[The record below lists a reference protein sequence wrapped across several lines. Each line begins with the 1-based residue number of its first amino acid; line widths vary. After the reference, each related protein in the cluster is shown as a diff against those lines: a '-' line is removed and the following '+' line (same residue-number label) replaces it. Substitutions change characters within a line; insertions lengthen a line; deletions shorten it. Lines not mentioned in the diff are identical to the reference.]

1 MKKKLMIIAVL
12 LGALSLGACV
22 DDNES
27 QSVTNVCNSKT
38 AELKSIAAMEKAAAE
53 AKVTMANAEAKLKAA
68 EVAAQQAAA
77 AKALAE
83 AELEKKQAELIALQK
98 EAAEIENEAAKIENE
113 KLQAALEAE
122 MAQLEV
128 DKKLAEEK
136 LAKVAAEM
144 ERMEQENQATLLET
158 QLAMKKAEQE
168 LLDAQKQLD
177 NATTQA
183 EKDKIE
189 AERQKLQE
197 RATAYSDA
205 VDNLITAQNSL
216 ISMKTRLATL
226 ENGLTT
232 LKEAKD
238 AQIAENNNNIA
249 LYKMYIEKYQKY
261 TNYTEDVT
269 ALRNEYNTLVNEN
282 NKLLD
287 AWRAKQQ
294 IQNKVKVDN
303 SAVDAADKAIEAD
316 DFYRFVTT
324 GGIVYLKD
332 EEGNEKPFS
341 VGVYSYMPR
350 SSKYFTLK
358 RYTYKIDEDN
368 EFVQSFGDSIYIEF
382 NELSTDIRTVE
393 LYVNNQIEGNEN
405 SLDSSKKQLEHNQ
418 AQYNG
423 KATTVIGYDKDGKE
437 ILKPIRNAVD
447 STAYLKTKLDAAKE
461 QADIDEYTRLYRNS
475 INNEE
480 ILSNNITNYKGRV
493 ENYTM
498 RIQALKKGWDMYQK
512 YDANIAELQKKMDA
526 RNEAG
531 VKAYEAK
538 VAAWKVT
545 QDAYVA
551 YLKVNAD
558 YWAVYALLFNTWVD
572 LNGDNVRDDN
582 EILMGANAINA
593 QIKSYQTQIE
603 ALEKDNADLSEI
615 QTQEG
620 VIADLNAKI
629 AAKEVVVK
637 AREVAVAAAKAA
649 LDEVMPKEEE

>member
-1 MKKKLMIIAVL
+1 M
-12 LGALSLGACV
+12 
-22 DDNES
+22 
-27 QSVTNVCNSKT
+27 
-38 AELKSIAAMEKAAAE
+38 
-53 AKVTMANAEAKLKAA
+53 
-68 EVAAQQAAA
+68 
-77 AKALAE
+77 
-83 AELEKKQAELIALQK
+83 
-98 EAAEIENEAAKIENE
+98 
-113 KLQAALEAE
+113 
-122 MAQLEV
+122 
-128 DKKLAEEK
+128 
-136 LAKVAAEM
+136 
-144 ERMEQENQATLLET
+144 
-158 QLAMKKAEQE
+158 
-168 LLDAQKQLD
+168 
-177 NATTQA
+177 
-183 EKDKIE
+183 
-189 AERQKLQE
+189 
-197 RATAYSDA
+197 
-205 VDNLITAQNSL
+205 
-216 ISMKTRLATL
+216 
-226 ENGLTT
+226 
-232 LKEAKD
+232 
-238 AQIAENNNNIA
+238 
-249 LYKMYIEKYQKY
+249 
-261 TNYTEDVT
+261 
-269 ALRNEYNTLVNEN
+269 
-282 NKLLD
+282 
-287 AWRAKQQ
+287 
-294 IQNKVKVDN
+294 
-303 SAVDAADKAIEAD
+303 
-316 DFYRFVTT
+316 
-324 GGIVYLKD
+324 
-332 EEGNEKPFS
+332 
-341 VGVYSYMPR
+341 
-350 SSKYFTLK
+350 
-358 RYTYKIDEDN
+358 
-368 EFVQSFGDSIYIEF
+368 
-382 NELSTDIRTVE
+382 
-393 LYVNNQIEGNEN
+393 
-405 SLDSSKKQLEHNQ
+405 
-418 AQYNG
+418 
-423 KATTVIGYDKDGKE
+423 
-437 ILKPIRNAVD
+437 
-447 STAYLKTKLDAAKE
+447 KTKLDAAKE

>member
-1 MKKKLMIIAVL
+1 
-12 LGALSLGACV
+12 
-22 DDNES
+22 
-27 QSVTNVCNSKT
+27 
-38 AELKSIAAMEKAAAE
+38 
-53 AKVTMANAEAKLKAA
+53 
-68 EVAAQQAAA
+68 
-77 AKALAE
+77 
-83 AELEKKQAELIALQK
+83 
-98 EAAEIENEAAKIENE
+98 
-113 KLQAALEAE
+113 
-122 MAQLEV
+122 
-128 DKKLAEEK
+128 
-136 LAKVAAEM
+136 
-144 ERMEQENQATLLET
+144 
-158 QLAMKKAEQE
+158 
-168 LLDAQKQLD
+168 
-177 NATTQA
+177 
-183 EKDKIE
+183 
-189 AERQKLQE
+189 
-197 RATAYSDA
+197 
-205 VDNLITAQNSL
+205 
-216 ISMKTRLATL
+216 MKTRLATL

-238 AQIAENNNNIA
+238 AKIAENNNNIA

-269 ALRNEYNTLVNEN
+269 ALRNEYNTLSGERSKLADAYYAKSYALNE
-282 NKLLD
+282 
-287 AWRAKQQ
+287 
-294 IQNKVKVDN
+294 VKVDLN
-303 SAVDAADKAIEAD
+303 IVDAADEAIEAD

-324 GGIVYLKD
+324 RGTVYLKN
-332 EEGNEKPFS
+332 EEGDETSFN
-341 VGVYSYMPR
+341 VGFYSYMPR
-350 SSKYFTLK
+350 SYKYFTSK

-368 EFVQSFGDSIYIEF
+368 EFVQSYGDSIYIKF
-382 NELSTDIRTVE
+382 GELSTDIRTVE
-393 LYVNNQIEGNEN
+393 LYVNNQIEGNES
-405 SLDSSKKQLEHNQ
+405 SLDFYKKQLEYNQ

-582 EILMGANAINA
+582 EILMGANAVNA
-593 QIKSYQTQIE
+593 QIESYQTQIE
-603 ALEKDNADLSEI
+603 ALEKDNTDLSEI
-615 QTQEG
+615 QTKEAA
-620 VIADLNAKI
+620 IADLKVKI